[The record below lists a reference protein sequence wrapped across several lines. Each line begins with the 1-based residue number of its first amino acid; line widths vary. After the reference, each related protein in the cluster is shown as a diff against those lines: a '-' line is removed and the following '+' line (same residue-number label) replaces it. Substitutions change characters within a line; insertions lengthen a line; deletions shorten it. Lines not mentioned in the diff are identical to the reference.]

1 MNPLT
6 TYRFFM
12 DIDAVD
18 LEAAKIE
25 LENRA
30 ADMGSFG
37 DLDVTEIQME
47 KFSHDEIKNHLNILT
62 NDDIYDAVQNH
73 FSDYNAWLCR
83 HCSEPIDN
91 DAGSMLQHLKMHTK
105 EELLVDS
112 DGDLLEDDEE

>member
-1 MNPLT
+1 MNQLT

-12 DIDAVD
+12 DIDAAD
-18 LEAAKIE
+18 LDAAKIE

-30 ADMGSFG
+30 ANMGSFG

-47 KFSHDEIKNHLNILT
+47 KFSHDEIMDHLKINPGQILEGVVNHFY
-62 NDDIYDAVQNH
+62 DYDAWV
-73 FSDYNAWLCR
+73 CK
-83 HCSEPIDN
+83 HCGEATDN
-91 DAGSMLQHLKMHTK
+91 ETGSMLGHLRMHTK